1 MDKTAIKKFAVAA
14 RRDLIEQIKLK
25 ARAVGI
31 TTEGPQ
37 EKAATSTHEIEYYQL
52 GNMDEQHAITGKDIV
67 KRQEL
72 ATELQ
77 QRAQKTTMA
86 AAFNDL
92 VEEVAYTWFNRIIAI
107 RFMEVNGYLPSRT
120 RVLSSTLDRNEPDIM
135 VVAMARPDDLN
146 DSLGGF
152 SDAEKRLIDRARE
165 TEQPTDMDALYR
177 MLFIKQANALNQ
189 NLPYLFEPTD
199 DYAELLF
206 TPSYNDGV
214 IRHLIEDVDE
224 ADFDV
229 TQGGQVEIIGWLY
242 QYYNTE
248 PKEKAIGSPKSH
260 KFRDTEIASATQIFT
275 PDWIVKYMVENS
287 LGKLWIKSLKQ
298 KGTDLSE
305 GEIASSFGW
314 QYYMVD
320 AQQDSAVLSKLAR
333 FDEPLASLDV
343 KDIRL
348 IDPSMGSGHILVY
361 AFDVLETIYESE
373 GYSKREAAQMILENN
388 LCGLDIDT
396 RAFQLSYFAV
406 MMKARQYNRH
416 ALTRLQPKHIFDV
429 PGLGEY
435 TPADFDVFLNQ
446 LSPESRKLAQ
456 QFLRVFD
463 HGNELGSLIRIP
475 INENSEQLVTEV
487 ESLDSGQ
494 LSFELIPLVEI
505 FKNILDVVQV
515 LHTQYQIVITN
526 PPYMGSS
533 RMNAVLSKFAK
544 KNFPNSKS
552 DLFSMFIER
561 WNKALLPGGYNAMVT
576 MQSWMF
582 LSSFEKM
589 RRDTLK
595 NYTISNLMHME
606 NNVMGIAFGTAVTI
620 FRNIQLASFSGTYH
634 QIKTADVAKG
644 TPTHVPISGN
654 RFNRTNQANFTK
666 IPGMPIA
673 YWASKNLLRDF
684 EVGTRMDELVTP
696 KQGLATANNNRFL
709 RQWFEVQHS
718 RINFQASSLKD
729 AEQSG
734 KKWFPYNKG
743 GSYRKWYGNYDYVV
757 NWEDNGYEIRHFT
770 DSKGKVRSRPQNTD
784 YYFHEAITWSDITSG
799 SISMRYR
806 RYGSIHDVSGM
817 SAFSTSKDQLMYC
830 LGLLNSTVGNYIF
843 KILNPTIHFQIGN
856 LKAFPVIATDK
867 IDLDVITQLI
877 MLSSVDWGEFE
888 TSWDFGRHPL
898 LTHIADEQ
906 QNKVA
911 GKLQNAFQLWQAEA
925 QNRFDQL
932 KANEEALNR
941 IFIDLYGLN
950 DELSPE
956 VADKDVS
963 VRLADETRD
972 IKSFLSYF
980 VGVVFGRYSL
990 DVPGLAFAGGQWDDG
1005 KYQSFIPNQDN
1016 LLVLT
1021 DADYFGDSRDVIY
1034 RLREFLTAT
1043 FGAATVDENLAYI
1056 ATALGKKGT
1065 SPEDVI
1071 RKYFV
1076 DDFFK
1081 DHNKLYQKRPIYWE
1095 FSTGRNNGF
1104 KALMYLHRYEASELA
1119 MVRTDYLH
1127 ALQGKY
1133 ETRLEQLTEL
1143 AANEPVISQK
1153 KRYEKARKH
1162 LDKQLQ
1168 EVQKYDAPLQHLASQ
1183 RIELDLDDGVLV
1195 NHQKLQGDEKIL
1207 TKIK

>member
-1 MDKTAIKKFAVAA
+1 M
-14 RRDLIEQIKLK
+14 
-25 ARAVGI
+25 
-31 TTEGPQ
+31 
-37 EKAATSTHEIEYYQL
+37 
-52 GNMDEQHAITGKDIV
+52 
-67 KRQEL
+67 
-72 ATELQ
+72 
-77 QRAQKTTMA
+77 
-86 AAFNDL
+86 
-92 VEEVAYTWFNRIIAI
+92 
-107 RFMEVNGYLPSRT
+107 
-120 RVLSSTLDRNEPDIM
+120 
-135 VVAMARPDDLN
+135 
-146 DSLGGF
+146 
-152 SDAEKRLIDRARE
+152 
-165 TEQPTDMDALYR
+165 
-177 MLFIKQANALNQ
+177 
-189 NLPYLFEPTD
+189 
-199 DYAELLF
+199 
-206 TPSYNDGV
+206 
-214 IRHLIEDVDE
+214 RHLIEDVDE

-673 YWASKNLLRDF
+673 YWATRDVFNLFKIETLDSKFRGKEGL
-684 EVGTRMDELVTP
+684 GT
-696 KQGLATANNNRFL
+696 GNNSRFL
-709 RQWFEVQHS
+709 RFWYEIKHNS
-718 RINFQASSLKD
+718 P
-729 AEQSG
+729 G
-734 KKWFPYNKG
+734 WYPYQKG
-743 GSYRKWYGNYDYVV
+743 GSYRKWYGNNEYYVD
-757 NWEDNGYEIRHFT
+757 WRDNGKEMKAMPKSNIRNLPFQNSVGITWSAISSGKPSFRYTVHQSFF
-770 DSKGKVRSRPQNTD
+770 DSKGPMM
-784 YYFHEAITWSDITSG
+784 F
-799 SISMRYR
+799 SISHESYMY
-806 RYGSIHDVSGM
+806 VL
-817 SAFSTSKDQLMYC
+817 AF
-830 LGLLNSTVGNYIF
+830 LNSKVSEYLLSFIS
-843 KILNPTIHFQIGN
+843 PTLDYRLGQIQKLPFAVSQN
-856 LKAFPVIATDK
+856 N
-867 IDLDVITQLI
+867 DLDRMV
-877 MLSSVDWGEFE
+877 SVNIKETKCDWDSFE
-888 TSWDFGRHPL
+888 TSWDFEVHPL
-898 LTHIADEQ
+898 LAHIADEQ
-906 QNKVA
+906 LA
-911 GKLQNAFQLWQAEA
+911 HC
-925 QNRFDQL
+925 R
-932 KANEEALNR
+932 
-941 IFIDLYGLN
+941 
-950 DELSPE
+950 SP
-956 VADKDVS
+956 
-963 VRLADETRD
+963 
-972 IKSFLSYF
+972 I
-980 VGVVFGRYSL
+980 GV
-990 DVPGLAFAGGQWDDG
+990 
-1005 KYQSFIPNQDN
+1005 
-1016 LLVLT
+1016 
-1021 DADYFGDSRDVIY
+1021 
-1034 RLREFLTAT
+1034 
-1043 FGAATVDENLAYI
+1043 
-1056 ATALGKKGT
+1056 
-1065 SPEDVI
+1065 
-1071 RKYFV
+1071 
-1076 DDFFK
+1076 
-1081 DHNKLYQKRPIYWE
+1081 
-1095 FSTGRNNGF
+1095 
-1104 KALMYLHRYEASELA
+1104 
-1119 MVRTDYLH
+1119 
-1127 ALQGKY
+1127 
-1133 ETRLEQLTEL
+1133 
-1143 AANEPVISQK
+1143 
-1153 KRYEKARKH
+1153 
-1162 LDKQLQ
+1162 
-1168 EVQKYDAPLQHLASQ
+1168 
-1183 RIELDLDDGVLV
+1183 
-1195 NHQKLQGDEKIL
+1195 
-1207 TKIK
+1207 